1 MSIATMTLGWRPRP
15 RLGPAL
21 RRFQLPYF
29 SLAVSAGVHVVLA
42 VALVLAA
49 AWRVST
55 PKPYFVTLAPAVAA
69 VGLPQGRSTLS
80 LPPRATEPLPSTSK
94 TETEPSSPP
103 ASPAPL
109 PPRARESAGLPDRGL
124 PPRAAALPRAGEKEL
139 PSMSSGAAAKAPPAP
154 ATTPAAPPPPAAP
167 LGSVTG
173 TAQGSGA
180 VTLSVSDFPY
190 ALYLRQLTA
199 KIQEQWEGKGIPG
212 RQPEIVFEIS
222 RDGQLRRLVV
232 GKTSG
237 NTAYD
242 QVALRAVNNANPFPP
257 LPEAF
262 PKPTLTVG
270 LQFVYDPSMR

>member
-1 MSIATMTLGWRPRP
+1 MSTATMTLGWPPRP

-21 RRFQLPYF
+21 RRFQLPYR
-29 SLAVSAGVHVVLA
+29 SLAMSAAVHVALA
-42 VALVLAA
+42 IALVVGAA
-49 AWRVST
+49 AWRAST

-69 VGLPQGRSTLS
+69 VGLPQGRSTPS
-80 LPPRATEPLPSTSK
+80 LPPRVMEPLPRTSK
-94 TETEPSSPP
+94 TESEETSAP
-103 ASPAPL
+103 AAPL
-109 PPRARESAGLPDRGL
+109 PPRSRESAGLPSRGL
-124 PPRAAALPRAGEKEL
+124 PPRSAALPRAGEKEL
-139 PSMSSGAAAKAPPAP
+139 PSVTSGGAAKATPTPT
-154 ATTPAAPPPPAAP
+154 TTPAAPPPPAAP
-167 LGSVTG
+167 LGAVTG
-173 TAQGSGA
+173 SAQGSGA

-212 RQPEIVFEIS
+212 RQPEIIFEVG

-237 NTAYD
+237 NAAYD

-262 PKPTLTVG
+262 PKSTLTVG